1 MKRTKKN
8 TSALKTKSIQ
18 VRLTDDLYGIL
29 SQDARG
35 ARLSVSEYVRMLLM
49 GKRPIIQQEVIY
61 NDPRILQAFGDLDIV
76 GVPLARCGRHDIA
89 AGGVSGDDRLD
100 LFKLAGIGEAAA
112 AELDDLA
119 VHQNFRHIET
129 SFQR

>member
-18 VRLTDDLYGIL
+18 VRMTDDLYGIL

-49 GKRPIIQQEVIY
+49 GKRPVIQQEVIY
-61 NDPRILQAFGDLDIV
+61 NDPRILKALGDLDIV
-76 GVPLARCGRHDIA
+76 GRNVNQIAHYLNQGGAVTEDLCNDI
-89 AGGVSGDDRLD
+89 RMNLEK
-100 LFKLAGIGEAAA
+100 LKRMQMEIHKLAERAGY
-112 AELDDLA
+112 
-119 VHQNFRHIET
+119 
-129 SFQR
+129 

>member
-18 VRLTDDLYGIL
+18 VRMTDDLYGIL

-49 GKRPIIQQEVIY
+49 GKRPVIQQEVIY
-61 NDPRILQAFGDLDIV
+61 NDPRILKALGDLDIV
-76 GVPLARCGRHDIA
+76 GSNVNQIAHYLNQGGPVTEDLCNDIRMNLEKLKKMRMEIHKLTYR
-89 AGGVSGDDRLD
+89 AGY
-100 LFKLAGIGEAAA
+100 
-112 AELDDLA
+112 
-119 VHQNFRHIET
+119 
-129 SFQR
+129 

>member
-18 VRLTDDLYGIL
+18 VRMTDDLYGIL

-49 GKRPIIQQEVIY
+49 GKRPVIQQEVIY

-76 GVPLARCGRHDIA
+76 GSNVNQIAHYLNQGGPVTEDLCNDIRMNLEKLKRMQMEIHKLVER
-89 AGGVSGDDRLD
+89 AGY
-100 LFKLAGIGEAAA
+100 
-112 AELDDLA
+112 
-119 VHQNFRHIET
+119 
-129 SFQR
+129 